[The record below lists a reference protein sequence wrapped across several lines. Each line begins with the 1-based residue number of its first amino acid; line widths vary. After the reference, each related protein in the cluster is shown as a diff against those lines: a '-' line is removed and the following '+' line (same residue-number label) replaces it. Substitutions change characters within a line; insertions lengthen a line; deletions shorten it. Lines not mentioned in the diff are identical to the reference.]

1 MVLDLIDMDFFHTLS
16 SSTKID
22 NRKKDILI
30 LGKGPTQGLER
41 TPSAEKMYSI
51 SFIERNKIFCL
62 SQFFVF
68 SCLLNGKEIHKFKA
82 KDTEI
87 AVTPLYLGNVLKDW
101 SVDNIKKTGLNGYV
115 YDFSVDYN
123 AVLVEA
129 IQGVRRYLIVK
140 HNIV

>member
-1 MVLDLIDMDFFHTLS
+1 M
-16 SSTKID
+16 
-22 NRKKDILI
+22 
-30 LGKGPTQGLER
+30 
-41 TPSAEKMYSI
+41 
-51 SFIERNKIFCL
+51 
-62 SQFFVF
+62 
-68 SCLLNGKEIHKFKA
+68 LNGKEIHKFKA